1 MKKTMRTF
9 LLCGALAA
17 LLCVSALA
25 AKAPENPGI
34 KNLTADEVTAV
45 LYDADGTAV
54 NKVTDAV
61 DAKNQPMDSF
71 YPLAEKV
78 EITYSDAQEGK
89 FYAVF
94 LLAGESAVPTE
105 TNLKYIDQVQA
116 GADGVTFTV
125 YPAEL
130 AKGDGEYTVYLSSNA
145 TSGIDTLTAVAS
157 FSYYEPPKL
166 ALGDID
172 GDTEI
177 TPDDASYVLQIA
189 VGLPG
194 FTEEEIFAADVDK
207 DEEVTP
213 DDASYVLQF
222 AVGLIT
228 DFTSV
233 Q

>member
-166 ALGDID
+166 ALGDVD
-172 GDTEI
+172 GDTFV
-177 TPDDASYVLQIA
+177 TAGDASWVLEYTVQA
-189 VGLPG
+189 RS
-194 FTEEEIFAADVDK
+194 FDDEELVAADVDR
-207 DEEVTP
+207 DTFVTAG
-213 DDASYVLQF
+213 DASWILEY
-222 AVGLIT
+222 T
-228 DFTSV
+228 V
-233 Q
+233 QSRSF